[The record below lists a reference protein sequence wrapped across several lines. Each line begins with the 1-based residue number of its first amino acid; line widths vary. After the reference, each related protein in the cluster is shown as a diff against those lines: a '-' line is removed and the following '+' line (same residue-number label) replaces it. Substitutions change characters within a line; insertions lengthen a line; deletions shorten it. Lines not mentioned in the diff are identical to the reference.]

1 MGRGLDEPQGKP
13 RSVHKKYFKGRLVLV
28 IVGYLLVLVSVFGGY
43 ALMGGHFGAL
53 YQPLELLIIGG
64 AALGAFVSGN
74 DGKTIRATL
83 KELPK
88 LLRSSKKHDKA
99 LYMELLALL
108 YVLLAKGRK
117 DGMLALES
125 DIDDPQGSAVF
136 APYTKILG
144 DARVMEFLTDYI
156 RLVISGN
163 TDPFEIEQL
172 MEHELETYK
181 HEAEVPAHSLA
192 RVGDALPA
200 LGIVAAVL
208 GVVHALASAD
218 LPPSVMG
225 SLIAHA
231 MVGTF
236 LGILLAYG
244 FVSPLASLIEHKVAE
259 SLKVYQCIKV
269 TLMASLNGYAP
280 QLAVEFGRKV
290 LNSTERPTFLE
301 LDGHVREVKAR

>member
-1 MGRGLDEPQGKP
+1 M
-13 RSVHKKYFKGRLVLV
+13 LVL
-28 IVGYLLVLVSVFGGY
+28 IGYVVVLGSVFGGY

-53 YQPLELLIIGG
+53 FQPIEVLMIGG
-64 AALGAFVSGN
+64 SAIGAFIAGN

-83 KELPK
+83 QELPRLFK
-88 LLRSSKKHDKA
+88 SSKKHDKE
-99 LYMELLALL
+99 LYMALLALM
-108 YVLLAKGRK
+108 YLLLSKARK

-125 DIDDPQGSAVF
+125 DVDDPAGSAIFSAYPV
-136 APYTKILG
+136 ILA
-144 DARVMEFLTDYI
+144 DVRLMEFLTDYL
-156 RLVISGN
+156 RLVVSGN
-163 TDPFEIEQL
+163 MDPFEVEQL

-181 HEAEVPAHSLA
+181 HEAEIPAHSLA

-225 SLIAHA
+225 ELIAHA

-236 LGILLAYG
+236 LGVLLAYG
-244 FVSPLASLIEHKVAE
+244 FVSPLASLIEHRVNE
-259 SLKVYQCIKV
+259 SIKVYQCVKV
-269 TLMASLNGYAP
+269 TLTASLNGYAP

-290 LNSTERPTFLE
+290 LFSTERPSFTE
-301 LDGHVREVKAR
+301 LDGHVRDAKAR

>member
-1 MGRGLDEPQGKP
+1 M
-13 RSVHKKYFKGRLVLV
+13 LV
-28 IVGYLLVLVSVFGGY
+28 IVGYLVVLGSVFGGY
-43 ALMGGHFGAL
+43 ALMGGNFGAL
-53 YQPLELLIIGG
+53 YQPLEVLMIAGSAI
-64 AALGAFVSGN
+64 GAFIVGN
-74 DGKTIRATL
+74 DSHAIKATL
-83 KELPK
+83 KTLPK
-88 LLRSSKKHDKA
+88 LFKSSKNHDKA

-125 DIDDPQGSAVF
+125 DIDDPQVSPVF
-136 APYTKILG
+136 AQYPVLL
-144 DARVMEFLTDYI
+144 AEVRVMEFLTDYL

-163 TDPFEIEQL
+163 TDPFEIDQL
-172 MEHELETYK
+172 MEHELDTYK
-181 HEAEVPAHSLA
+181 HEAEAPAHSLA
-192 RVGDALPA
+192 KVGDALPA

-225 SLIAHA
+225 TLIAHA

-236 LGILLAYG
+236 LGVLLAYG
-244 FVSPLASLIEHKVAE
+244 FVSPLAYLIEHRVAE
-259 SLKVYQCIKV
+259 SLKIYQCIKV

-290 LNSTERPTFLE
+290 LRSTERPSFLE
-301 LDGHVREVKAR
+301 LDTHVREVKSR

>member
-1 MGRGLDEPQGKP
+1 M
-13 RSVHKKYFKGRLVLV
+13 LV
-28 IVGYLLVLVSVFGGY
+28 ILGYAIVLGSVFGGY

-53 YQPLELLIIGG
+53 YQPLELLMIGG
-64 AALGAFVSGN
+64 SAIGAFIVGN
-74 DGKTIRATL
+74 DGHAIGATL
-83 KELPK
+83 KTVPK
-88 LLRSSKKHDKA
+88 LFKSSKKRDKA

-125 DIDDPQGSAVF
+125 DIDDPQNSAIF
-136 APYTKILG
+136 SLYPIILS
-144 DARVMEFLTDYI
+144 DVRVMEFLTDYL
-156 RLVISGN
+156 RLIVSGN
-163 TDPFEIEQL
+163 TDPFEIDQL

-181 HEAEVPAHSLA
+181 HEAEAPAHSLA
-192 RVGDALPA
+192 KVGDALPA

-225 SLIAHA
+225 TLIAHA

-236 LGILLAYG
+236 LGVLLAYG

-259 SLKVYQCIKV
+259 SLKIYQCIKV

-290 LNSTERPTFLE
+290 LRSTERPSFTE
-301 LDGHVREVKAR
+301 LDGHVRDVKSR

>member
-1 MGRGLDEPQGKP
+1 M
-13 RSVHKKYFKGRLVLV
+13 LVTLGYA
-28 IVGYLLVLVSVFGGY
+28 IVLGSVFGGY

-53 YQPLELLIIGG
+53 YQPLEVLMICGSAI
-64 AALGAFVSGN
+64 GAFIVGN
-74 DGKTIRATL
+74 DGHAISATL
-83 KELPK
+83 KTVPK
-88 LLRSSKKHDKA
+88 LFKSSKKRDKA

-125 DIDDPQGSAVF
+125 DIDDPQNSPIF
-136 APYTKILG
+136 SLYPLILS
-144 DARVMEFLTDYI
+144 DLRVMEFLTDYL
-156 RLVISGN
+156 RLIVSGN
-163 TDPFEIEQL
+163 TDPFEIDQL

-181 HEAEVPAHSLA
+181 HEAEAPAHSLA
-192 RVGDALPA
+192 KVGDALPA

-218 LPPSVMG
+218 LPPAVMG
-225 SLIAHA
+225 TLIAHA

-236 LGILLAYG
+236 LGVLLAYG

-259 SLKVYQCIKV
+259 SLKIYQCIKV

-290 LNSTERPTFLE
+290 LRSTERPSFAE
-301 LDGHVREVKAR
+301 LDGHVRDVKSR

>member
-1 MGRGLDEPQGKP
+1 M
-13 RSVHKKYFKGRLVLV
+13 LVL
-28 IVGYLLVLVSVFGGY
+28 IGYVVVLGSVFGGY

-53 YQPLELLIIGG
+53 FQPIEVLMIGG
-64 AALGAFVSGN
+64 SAIGAFIAGN

-83 KELPK
+83 QELPRLFK
-88 LLRSSKKHDKA
+88 SSKKHDKE
-99 LYMELLALL
+99 LYMALLALM
-108 YVLLAKGRK
+108 YLLLSKARK

-125 DIDDPQGSAVF
+125 DVDDPAGSAIFSAYPV
-136 APYTKILG
+136 ILA
-144 DARVMEFLTDYI
+144 DVRLMEFLTDYL
-156 RLVISGN
+156 RLVVSGN
-163 TDPFEIEQL
+163 MDPFEVEQL

-181 HEAEVPAHSLA
+181 HEAEIPAHSLA

-225 SLIAHA
+225 ELIAHA

-236 LGILLAYG
+236 LGVLLAYG
-244 FVSPLASLIEHKVAE
+244 FVSPLASLIEHRVNE
-259 SLKVYQCIKV
+259 SIKVYQCVKV
-269 TLMASLNGYAP
+269 TLTASLNGYAP

-290 LNSTERPTFLE
+290 LFSTERPSFKE
-301 LDGHVREVKAR
+301 LDGHVRDAKAR

>member
-1 MGRGLDEPQGKP
+1 M
-13 RSVHKKYFKGRLVLV
+13 LV
-28 IVGYLLVLVSVFGGY
+28 IIGYLVVVGSVFGGY

-53 YQPLELLIIGG
+53 YQPLEVLMICGS
-64 AALGAFVSGN
+64 ALGAFIIGN
-74 DGKTIRATL
+74 DSHAIVATL
-83 KELPK
+83 KALPK
-88 LLRSSKKHDKA
+88 LFSGTKKRDKA

-125 DIDDPQGSAVF
+125 DIDDPHNSPVF
-136 APYTKILG
+136 ARYPVILG
-144 DARVMEFLTDYI
+144 DVRVVEFLTDYL

-163 TDPFEIEQL
+163 TDPFEIDQL
-172 MEHELETYK
+172 MEHELDTYK
-181 HEAEVPAHSLA
+181 HEAEAPAHSLA

-218 LPPSVMG
+218 LPPAVMG
-225 SLIAHA
+225 QLIAHA

-236 LGILLAYG
+236 LGVLLAYG
-244 FVSPLASLIEHKVAE
+244 FVSPLASLIEHRVAE
-259 SLKVYQCIKV
+259 SLKVFQCIKV

-290 LNSTERPTFLE
+290 LRSTERPSFTE
-301 LDGHVREVKAR
+301 LDGHVRDVKSR